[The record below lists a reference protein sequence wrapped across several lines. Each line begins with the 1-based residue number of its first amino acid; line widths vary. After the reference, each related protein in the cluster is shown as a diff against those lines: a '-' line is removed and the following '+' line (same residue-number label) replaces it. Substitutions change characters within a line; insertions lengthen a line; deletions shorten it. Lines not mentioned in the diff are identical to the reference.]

1 MTMRTI
7 PIRTESLSGF
17 ICAFAPEPN
26 ADRMTGEIKKDRATG
41 QDQYLV
47 GVMVTYRDP
56 EEGTRPEAVV
66 LTVQVPKSGAGGVVE
81 GQRVTV
87 HDLIARPW
95 EREGRSG
102 VTYRA
107 AAVIP
112 ATGGA
117 AAAVSAPSDGAAVR
131 ASGKA
136 AGS

>member
-26 ADRMTGEIKKDRATG
+26 ADRATGEIRKDRSTG
-41 QDQYLV
+41 QDQYLI

-56 EEGTRPEAVV
+56 DEGSRPEAVV
-66 LTVQVPKSGAGGVVE
+66 LTIQVPRSGLGGGLVE
-81 GQRVTV
+81 GQRVAIQE
-87 HDLIARPW
+87 LIARPW

-107 AAVIP
+107 ASVEV
-112 ATGGA
+112 A
-117 AAAVSAPSDGAAVR
+117 AAAVPAPVTGEVR

>member
-26 ADRMTGEIKKDRATG
+26 ADRVTGEIRKDRATG

-56 EEGTRPEAVV
+56 EESSRPEAVV
-66 LTVQVPKSGAGGVVE
+66 ITIQVPKSGAGGVVE
-81 GQRVTV
+81 GARVTV

-107 AAVIP
+107 AAVVP

-117 AAAVSAPSDGAAVR
+117 AVSASSDGGAAR
-131 ASGKA
+131 TSNKA